1 MRVHSHLGN
10 LFQFAVMAILIFSNM
25 AGAQEPITDTA
36 STHIQSLIRGGMHP
50 RLRWGGFPDYQAQLD
65 TLYRQNALA
74 PLWIKDG
81 KPTPQAAAMVASL
94 AEADDK
100 GLNADD
106 YDAELLRTW
115 LGAPEFAD
123 AARPHDIAAFD
134 VALSVS
140 AMRYVSNLYLG
151 RINPRHVDFGLSVE
165 PKKVDLPNLIQK
177 IAQSERPKDLV
188 DAMEPNLPIY
198 RSLKEALVRYRTLSK
213 ETAAPPLAFPAKFR
227 PGASHRDVP
236 ALRRFLF
243 ALGDLK
249 EIEPELADS
258 EIYDPELADA
268 VKSFQQRH
276 GLAADGTI
284 GRGTLS
290 QLGYPLAD
298 RVRQIQLGLE
308 RLRWLPEE
316 IRGLYLIVNIPS
328 FQLYGSRDGDG
339 FGHHDIQ
346 MNVIVGDA
354 ANGRHTPVF
363 HSDMT
368 YVIFRP
374 YWNVPYK
381 ITAKELLPA
390 IRGNPGYL
398 AKNNMEIVSNSS
410 AKAPP
415 YEPSAEA
422 IDLLSSGALRLRQK
436 PGAKNALG
444 LVKFAFPNNNNVYL
458 HSTPSQGLFKRAR
471 RDFSHGCIRV
481 EDPVKL
487 AEWVLAD
494 RSEWTRERIE
504 AAMNG
509 SASRTVNLNKAI
521 PVYIFY
527 STVMADRDGRVSFY
541 DDIYRHD
548 LTLQTLLAKGFP
560 YPS

>member
-1 MRVHSHLGN
+1 MRVHLHLGN
-10 LFQFAVMAILIFSNM
+10 LFQFAVAAILIFSTA
-25 AGAQEPITDTA
+25 AGAQEPAADTA
-36 STHIQSLIRGGMHP
+36 STHIQSLIQRGMHP

-74 PLWIKDG
+74 PLWIRDG
-81 KPTPQAAAMVASL
+81 QPTPQAAAMVASL

-100 GLNADD
+100 GLDAAD
-106 YDAELLRTW
+106 YDAELLRNW
-115 LGAPEFAD
+115 LAAPEIAH
-123 AARPHDIAAFD
+123 AANPHDIAAFD
-134 VALSVS
+134 VALSLS

-151 RINPRHVDFGLSVE
+151 RVNPRSVDFGFSTE
-165 PKKVDLPNLIQK
+165 SRKVDLPSLIQK

-188 DAMEPNLPIY
+188 DAMEPKLPIY
-198 RSLKEALVRYRTLSK
+198 QSLKEALVRYRQLAK
-213 ETAAPPLAFPAKFR
+213 ETAAPQLAFPAKFK

-236 ALRRFLF
+236 ALRRFLL

-249 EIEPELADS
+249 EIRPELADS
-258 EIYDPELADA
+258 ETYDPDLADA
-268 VKSFQQRH
+268 VQSFQQRH
-276 GLAADGTI
+276 GLAADGVI
-284 GRGTLS
+284 GRGTLN
-290 QLGYPLAD
+290 QLNYPLSG

-316 IRGLYLIVNIPS
+316 IKGLYLIVNIPS

-363 HSDMT
+363 HADMT

-390 IRGNPGYL
+390 IRNNPGYL

-410 AKAPP
+410 ANASP
-415 YEPSAEA
+415 YALSEEA
-422 IDLLSSGALRLRQK
+422 IEMLSTGAARLRQK

-481 EDPVKL
+481 EDPVRL

-494 RSEWTRERIE
+494 RSEWTEGRIK
-504 AAMNG
+504 AAMSG
-509 SASRTVNLNKAI
+509 STSKTVTLDKPI

-527 STVMADRDGRVSFY
+527 STVLADRDGRVSFY
-541 DDIYRHD
+541 DDIYGHD
-548 LTLQTLLAKGFP
+548 STLRVLLAKGFP